1 MDRYTEIRSFVL
13 VAEKGSF
20 AAAALAEGVTPV
32 VMGRRLDAL
41 ERRLGVKLMHRSTR
55 GLSLT
60 DLGEQ
65 FVERARAL
73 LREFDEAESSITA
86 GRNTVRGHLVVSAPA
101 AFGRRHVA
109 PHAPAFRA
117 RFPDL
122 KLSFNLTD
130 SVVDLVREGYDMA
143 IRIGEVTDPNYVPVK
158 LFPNRRV
165 VCGAPAY
172 FERHGAPHTLEE
184 LARHNC
190 LAFNLQ
196 GGQQRG
202 WSFLRDGKP
211 VAVRVS
217 GDLDC
222 NDGELLFGW
231 VRQGLGIGWRSTW
244 EIQAELKRGELVTV
258 LDEFAMPAYDIQA
271 VYPQQ
276 RWLQAKVRF
285 FIDYLKDVY
294 NTPGYWEGGVACQA
308 DARVAPAGDAA
319 SPPAKS
325 RLS

>member
-20 AAAALAEGVTPV
+20 ASAALVEGVTPV

-41 ERRLGVKLMHRSTR
+41 EKRLGVKLMHRSTR
-55 GLSLT
+55 GLALT

-65 FVERARAL
+65 FLEQARSL
-73 LREFDEAESSITA
+73 LREFDEVERAVSA
-86 GRNTVRGHLVVSAPA
+86 GRTAVRGHLVVSAPA

-109 PHAPAFRA
+109 PHAAGFKALHPELRM
-117 RFPDL
+117 
-122 KLSFNLTD
+122 SFNFTD

-143 IRIGEVTDPNYVPVK
+143 IRIGEVTDPNYVALR

-165 VCGAPAY
+165 VCGTPDY
-172 FERHGAPHTLEE
+172 FERHGIPRQPED

-190 LAFNLQ
+190 LAFNLA

-202 WSFLRDGKP
+202 WTFQRDGRLF
-211 VAVRVS
+211 AVRAD
-217 GDLDC
+217 GDLAC
-222 NDGELLFGW
+222 NDGELLYGW
-231 VRQGLGIGWRSTW
+231 VKQGLGVGWRSTW

-258 LDEFAMPAYDIQA
+258 LDEFAVPSYDIQA

-276 RWLQAKVRF
+276 RYLPAKVRR
-285 FIDYLKDVY
+285 FIEHLKESY
-294 NTPGYWEGGVACQA
+294 NRPGYWEE
-308 DARVAPAGDAA
+308 
-319 SPPAKS
+319 
-325 RLS
+325 

>member
-1 MDRYTEIRSFVL
+1 MDRYVELRSFVL

-20 AAAALAEGVTPV
+20 AAAAHVEGVTPV

-41 ERRLGVKLMHRSTR
+41 EHRLGVKLMHRSTR

-65 FVERARAL
+65 FLERARGL
-73 LREFDEAESSITA
+73 LREFDEVEASITA

-109 PHAPAFRA
+109 PHAPAFRE

-143 IRIGEVTDPNYVPVK
+143 IRIGEVTDPNYVAVK
-158 LFPNRRV
+158 LYPNRRV
-165 VCGAPAY
+165 VCGTPGY
-172 FERHGAPHTLEE
+172 FERHGEPRTLEE
-184 LARHNC
+184 LAEHNC
-190 LAFNLQ
+190 LAFNLL

-202 WSFLRDGKP
+202 WTFQRDGKP
-211 VAVRVS
+211 VAIRVS

-222 NDGELLFGW
+222 NDGELLFDW
-231 VRQGLGIGWRSTW
+231 VKRGLGIGWRSTW

-258 LDEFAMPAYDIQA
+258 LDEFAIPAYDIQA

-276 RWLQAKVRF
+276 RYLPAKVRF
-285 FIDYLKDVY
+285 FIDYLKAIY
-294 NTPGYWEGGVACQA
+294 NTPGYWEGGGQL
-308 DARVAPAGDAA
+308 G
-319 SPPAKS
+319 
-325 RLS
+325 

>member
-13 VAEKGSF
+13 VAEKGTF
-20 AAAALAEGVTPV
+20 AAAALIEGVTPV

-65 FVERARAL
+65 FLERARVL
-73 LREFDEAESSITA
+73 LREFDEAEASITA
-86 GRNTVRGHLVVSAPA
+86 DRKTVRGHLVVSAPA

-143 IRIGEVTDPNYVPVK
+143 IRIGEVTDPNYVAIR

-165 VCGAPAY
+165 ICATPEY
-172 FERHGAPHTLEE
+172 FARFGKPRAIED
-184 LARHNC
+184 LAHHNC

-202 WSFLRDGKP
+202 WTFLRDGKL
-211 VAVRVS
+211 VAQKVS

-222 NDGELLFGW
+222 NDGELLLRW
-231 VRQGLGIGWRSTW
+231 VKQGLGVGWRSTW
-244 EIQAELKRGELVTV
+244 EIQSALKRGELVTV
-258 LDEFAMPAYDIQA
+258 LDEFAIPHYDIQA

-276 RWLQAKVRF
+276 RYLPAKVRF
-285 FIDYLKDVY
+285 FIEHLREIY
-294 NTPGYWEGGVACQA
+294 NAPGYWESE
-308 DARVAPAGDAA
+308 AA
-319 SPPAKS
+319 TP
-325 RLS
+325 

>member
-20 AAAALAEGVTPV
+20 AAAALVEGVTPV
-32 VMGRRLDAL
+32 VMGRRLDGL
-41 ERRLGVKLMHRSTR
+41 EKRLGVRLMHRSTR
-55 GLSLT
+55 GLTLT

-65 FVERARAL
+65 FLEQCRHL
-73 LREFDEAESSITA
+73 IHEFDEAETSVSA
-86 GRNTVRGHLVVSAPA
+86 GRDTVRGHLVVSAPA

-109 PHAPAFRA
+109 AHAPAFKA
-117 RFPDL
+117 RYPEL

-130 SVVDLVREGYDMA
+130 SVVDLVREGYDMG
-143 IRIGEVTDPNYVPVK
+143 IRIGEVTDPNYVAVR

-165 VCGAPAY
+165 VCGTPDY
-172 FERHGAPHTLEE
+172 FARHGEPRVLED

-202 WSFLRDGKP
+202 WSFVRDGKL
-211 VAVRVS
+211 VAVRVD

-222 NDGELLFGW
+222 NDGELLYSW

-258 LDEFAMPAYDIQA
+258 LDEFAAPTYDIQA

-276 RWLQAKVRF
+276 RYLPAKVRH
-285 FIDYLKDVY
+285 FIEYLKGIY
-294 NTPGYWEGGVACQA
+294 NTPGYWERG
-308 DARVAPAGDAA
+308 
-319 SPPAKS
+319 
-325 RLS
+325 